1 MILTAFHGFCMALAD
16 SVPGVSGGTIAFI
29 LGFYERFINA
39 LHSLFRGGGRERRN
53 ALRYLIRLGLGW
65 GVGMAVC
72 VTLLNGLFTK
82 NIYFMSS
89 LFLGLT
95 VCSLPFV
102 TVAERSTLRQSL
114 RCGWFTLLGAALVV
128 GLTLLRTGTGAL
140 GGVDYAQLQPLQFIY
155 LFLSGAAAITAMV
168 LPGISGSSLLL
179 IAGVYLP
186 TVQAVHSFL
195 RLRLEVLPGLCALG
209 FGVLAG
215 VGLSIHALRTALR
228 RYRGQLV
235 WLILGLM
242 AGSLYAI
249 VNGPASLAEPLPPLS
264 AAVFQPSAFLLGVGI
279 LLALELLKKVT
290 EQRGQKPRVL
300 SRGEDLL

>member
-1 MILTAFHGFCMALAD
+1 MEVASSRIRSFGRNSRHLA
-16 SVPGVSGGTIAFI
+16 IAT
-29 LGFYERFINA
+29 RWA
-39 LHSLFRGGGRERRN
+39 SPPDT
-53 ALRYLIRLGLGW
+53 GL
-65 GVGMAVC
+65 
-72 VTLLNGLFTK
+72 
-82 NIYFMSS
+82 YFN
-89 LFLGLT
+89 
-95 VCSLPFV
+95 V
-102 TVAERSTLRQSL
+102 
-114 RCGWFTLLGAALVV
+114 
-128 GLTLLRTGTGAL
+128 LLR
-140 GGVDYAQLQPLQFIY
+140 PN
-155 LFLSGAAAITAMV
+155 
-168 LPGISGSSLLL
+168 
-179 IAGVYLP
+179 LP

-264 AAVFQPSAFLLGVGI
+264 TAVFQPSAFLLGVGI